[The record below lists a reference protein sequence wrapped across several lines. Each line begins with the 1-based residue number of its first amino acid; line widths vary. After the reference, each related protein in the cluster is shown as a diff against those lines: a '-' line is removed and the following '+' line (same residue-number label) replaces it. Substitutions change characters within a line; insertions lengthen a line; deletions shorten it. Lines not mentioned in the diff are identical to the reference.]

1 MKQLFPKCISW
12 KGSVCSEK
20 ELNVGEIAD
29 AFVQEGISSRMQLVQ
44 TVKRTDVS
52 ERVILCVAGRTII
65 MTRSCSKSV
74 PRKMDIGQD
83 DIPLK

>member
-1 MKQLFPKCISW
+1 MKQLFPKYISW

-29 AFVQEGISSRMQLVQ
+29 AFLQEGISSRMQLVQ

-52 ERVILCVAGRTII
+52 ERVILCVARRTIM
-65 MTRSCSKSV
+65 MTGSCSKSV
-74 PRKMDIGQD
+74 QRKMDIGQD